1 MRATAN
7 KLYRRSTGE
16 ASKYLKD
23 MWGIVRAPATMA
35 EDAMEG
41 RGPPYILVGGRAC
54 STQDMLDTWAIEQ
67 LAAPPS
73 AQAKKIKRTKRRKRT
88 TGATEKKQEANAET
102 GGVVS

>member
-1 MRATAN
+1 
-7 KLYRRSTGE
+7 
-16 ASKYLKD
+16 
-23 MWGIVRAPATMA
+23 
-35 EDAMEG
+35 
-41 RGPPYILVGGRAC
+41 
-54 STQDMLDTWAIEQ
+54 MLDTWAIEQ